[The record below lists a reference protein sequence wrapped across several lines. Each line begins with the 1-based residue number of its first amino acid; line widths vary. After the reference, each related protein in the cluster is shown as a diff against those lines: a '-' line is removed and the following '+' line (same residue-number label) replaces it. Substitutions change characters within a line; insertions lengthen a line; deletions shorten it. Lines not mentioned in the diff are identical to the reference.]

1 MDIFEVEFFM
11 KYHVFMEW
19 TPFIGENYN
28 AKERKQM
35 SNCCTDSGKNS
46 WVYLESK

>member
-1 MDIFEVEFFM
+1 MDLFEVEFFM
-11 KYHVFMEW
+11 KHHVFMEW

-35 SNCCTDSGKNS
+35 SKNPFAIVIVERTAGCT
-46 WVYLESK
+46 